1 MIDAGR
7 GALRHSG
14 FALWVL
20 LSAIPHAASAQGT
33 TCKYVSQLPDDCIGA
48 ELRKYDNLRN
58 ARYEEIDLVARDV
71 IKKLAYQSVY
81 NTTGLNG
88 ADDSGD
94 SAPQDLARNV
104 DPKAIAKQYQA
115 LSVWVSPPRYW
126 TIDWLA
132 DRIGSVRNFSGLN
145 AAWMGNGPAPA
156 VTDSKKSP
164 ASAYRYAPVPRTAA
178 EGFKKGT
185 KIYCL
190 DDPKGRTWVMKSY
203 TDKVASGLT
212 IDKLETLGDLITL
225 PPGWKFRV
233 VVLDKE
239 LVLVPKSG
247 SAAYTQDDKENIY
260 DLTGPG
266 QSNFSP

>member
-1 MIDAGR
+1 MIDAEH
-7 GALRHSG
+7 GALTPCG
-14 FALWVL
+14 LAVWAF
-20 LSAIPHAASAQGT
+20 LSVIPDPASAQGT
-33 TCKYVSQLPDDCIGA
+33 TCKYLSQLPDDCIGA
-48 ELRKYDNLRN
+48 ELRKYENLRN
-58 ARYEEIDLVARDV
+58 TRYQEIDLIARDV
-71 IKKLAYQSVY
+71 IKKAAYKSVY

-88 ADDSGD
+88 GDESGD
-94 SAPQDLARNV
+94 SAPQPLTRNL
-104 DPKAIAKQYQA
+104 DPKAIAKHYQA
-115 LSVWVSPPRYW
+115 LFVWVSPPRYW
-126 TIDWLA
+126 TIDWLV
-132 DRIGSVRNFSGLN
+132 DRIGSVRNFGGLN

-156 VTDSKKSP
+156 DMDSKKP
-164 ASAYRYAPVPRTAA
+164 DAKAYRYAPVPRTSA

-185 KIYCL
+185 KVYLL

-212 IDKLETLGDLITL
+212 IDRLETLGDLITMPL
-225 PPGWKFRV
+225 GWKFRV

>member
-7 GALRHSG
+7 GALGHCG
-14 FALWVL
+14 FALCAL
-20 LSAIPHAASAQGT
+20 LFAMPCAASAEGT

-58 ARYEEIDLVARDV
+58 IRYEEIDLIARDV
-71 IKKLAYQSVY
+71 IKKLAYESVY
-81 NTTGLNG
+81 NTTQLNG
-88 ADDSGD
+88 SDDSGD
-94 SAPQDLARNV
+94 SAPQDLARGV

-115 LSVWVSPPRYW
+115 LLVLVSPPRYW

-132 DRIGSVRNFSGLN
+132 DRIGSVRNFGGLH

-156 VTDSKKSP
+156 AVDPKKPESK
-164 ASAYRYAPVPRTAA
+164 AYRYATVPRTAA

-185 KIYCL
+185 KIYLL

-203 TDKVASGLT
+203 TDRVASGLT
-212 IDKLETLGDLITL
+212 IDKLETLGDVITL

-233 VVLDKE
+233 VVLNKE

-247 SAAYTQDDKENIY
+247 SAAYTQDDKENVY

-266 QSNFSP
+266 QSNFNP